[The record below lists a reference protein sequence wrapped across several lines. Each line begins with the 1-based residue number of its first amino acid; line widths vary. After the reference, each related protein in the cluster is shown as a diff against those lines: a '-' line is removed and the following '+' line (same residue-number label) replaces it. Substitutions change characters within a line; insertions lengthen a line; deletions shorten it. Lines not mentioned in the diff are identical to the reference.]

1 MRRSWLRKLTD
12 FVEALFIDMKFTL
25 GLTGVLIVMISVATS
40 IGLFSYFH
48 VKATLI
54 IFEVIPFLVLAVGVD
69 NIFILVQSYQRDQR
83 LPGESLEHQV
93 SRVVGKVGPSMLLT
107 SLAES
112 LAFVLGALTPMP
124 AVKIF
129 SLYAALAVLID
140 FFLQI
145 TCFVSLLTLDCRREL
160 SNRYDLFCCVKGSK
174 ASDLD
179 DQRQQDSPVSTS
191 SNASLSQHTY
201 QQPRD
206 QVPDGSLANYQ
217 ESTKDSGVLH
227 YVFKHYYAPHLM
239 HDFVRL
245 IVLLFFS
252 LCLFIS
258 ITLVPQVSIGLD
270 QKLSMPKDSYVL
282 DYFESMEK
290 YLSVGVP
297 VYFVVKEGHNYAS
310 VSGQNAICSTS
321 GCNPDSLLNQITQ
334 ATFGANYTHLAVPA
348 NSWLDDYFDWL
359 ASEDCCRVY
368 KNDTKLFCSSTV
380 ANRSDLCI
388 QCPVTNANGT
398 SNRPIETDFYFY
410 LDDYLKDNPNTVCAK
425 GGHAAYGEALE
436 VFRENGKVKRIGS
449 TFFMVTAFPPL
460 FF

>member
-1 MRRSWLRKLTD
+1 MRMSWPRKIFR
-12 FVEALFIDMKFTL
+12 FVESLLIDMKFTL
-25 GLTGVLIVMISVATS
+25 GLIGVLIVMVSVGTS

-69 NIFILVQSYQRDQR
+69 NIFILVQTYQRDQR
-83 LPGESLEHQV
+83 KPGESLESQI

-140 FFLQI
+140 FLLQI
-145 TCFVSLLTLDCRREL
+145 TCFVSLLTLDCKRERG
-160 SNRYDLFCCVKGSK
+160 NRYDLLCCFKGSNPEE
-174 ASDLD
+174 L
-179 DQRQQDSPVSTS
+179 QIQQDSPVPAS
-191 SNASLSQHTY
+191 SNASLSHVYEEAPGSDQH
-201 QQPRD
+201 
-206 QVPDGSLANYQ
+206 GAK
-217 ESTKDSGVLH
+217 KDSGILH
-227 YVFKHYYAPHLM
+227 YVFEQYYAPSLM
-239 HDFVRL
+239 HDFIRPA
-245 IVLLFFS
+245 VLVFFS
-252 LCLFIS
+252 LLFCIS
-258 ITLVPQVSIGLD
+258 ITLVPQVSVGLD

-282 DYFESMEK
+282 NYFEAMEK

-297 VYFVVKEGHNYAS
+297 VYFVVKDGHNYAS
-310 VSGQNAICSTS
+310 INGQNSICSTS

-334 ATFGANYTHLAVPA
+334 ATYGSNFTHLAVAA

-359 ASEDCCRVY
+359 TSEDCCKVY
-368 KNDTKLFCSSTV
+368 KNNTKLFCSSTV
-380 ANRSDLCI
+380 KNRNDLCTA
-388 QCPVTNANGT
+388 CPVTYANNT

-436 VFRENGKVKRIGS
+436 IVKDKTGKITRIGA
-449 TFFMVTAFPPL
+449 TFYMVCDI
-460 FF
+460 